1 MYLTL
6 SSKTNTCSSVEF
18 PFCLVDY
25 HFLSLSVHRF
35 TCYVHSKFINAPTHT
50 HKWTHTHT
58 HTLCTQLVIDHRIF
72 RFPISLISTPISTDL
87 LRFYLAV
94 AGCYRI
100 LTRVQRMLMLSFVF
114 NVIQVHTVRSV
125 NFLFPSNHR

>member
-1 MYLTL
+1 M
-6 SSKTNTCSSVEF
+6 
-18 PFCLVDY
+18 
-25 HFLSLSVHRF
+25 R
-35 TCYVHSKFINAPTHT
+35 A
-50 HKWTHTHT
+50 HT
-58 HTLCTQLVIDHRIF
+58 HTLYTTTRLVIDHRIL

-114 NVIQVHTVRSV
+114 NKIQVHTVRCEFPFSV
-125 NFLFPSNHR
+125 EPSILSRGSIRNFS

>member
-1 MYLTL
+1 MYQTM

-25 HFLSLSVHRF
+25 HFLSRCVHRF
-35 TCYVHSKFINAPTHT
+35 TCYVHSKSTNTQTHT
-50 HKWTHTHT
+50 YKCT
-58 HTLCTQLVIDHRIF
+58 HTLCSTAQLVIDHRIL
-72 RFPISLISTPISTDL
+72 RLPISLISTPINTDL